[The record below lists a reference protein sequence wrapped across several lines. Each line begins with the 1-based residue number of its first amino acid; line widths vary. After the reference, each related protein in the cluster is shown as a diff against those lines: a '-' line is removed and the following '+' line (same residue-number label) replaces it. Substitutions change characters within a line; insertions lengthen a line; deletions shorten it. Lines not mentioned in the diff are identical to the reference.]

1 MAKDP
6 FANLTPE
13 QLKGLI
19 AAAEYFSAK
28 GYKGALQRQTSTK
41 RIVDYKKAET
51 KKLIAASKM
60 AESVKKRTPAQTS
73 TSKPKPA
80 GTTSAGT
87 TRPGRGA
94 R

>member
-51 KKLIAASKM
+51 KKLIASSKL
-60 AESVKKRTPAQTS
+60 ADGIKNRTPAQTS
-73 TSKPKPA
+73 PKSRVPKSKLI
-80 GTTSAGT
+80 
-87 TRPGRGA
+87 
-94 R
+94 

>member
-28 GYKGALQRQTSTK
+28 GFTGSLQRQTSTK
-41 RIVDYKKAET
+41 RIVDFKKAET
-51 KKLIAASKM
+51 KRLIASSKL
-60 AESVKKRTPAQTS
+60 ADSIKKRTPAQTP
-73 TSKPKPA
+73 SKSRVPK
-80 GTTSAGT
+80 SKLI
-87 TRPGRGA
+87 
-94 R
+94 